1 MVKFVII
8 AIVAIWGASMLFG
21 MTLLVGSRYSTR
33 IRRFVTGD

>member
-8 AIVAIWGASMLFG
+8 ALAAIWGASMLFG
-21 MTLLVGSRYSTR
+21 VTLLVGSRYPTR

>member
-8 AIVAIWGASMLFG
+8 TIAAIWGASMLFG
-21 MTLLVGSRYSTR
+21 VTLLVGSRYSTR

>member
-21 MTLLVGSRYSTR
+21 VTLLVGSRYSTR